1 MIHYLSWYNAF
12 MIHYANRFTACISVI
27 FVTISLCGWLYAEQE
42 APPQPTTRPELS
54 DKSGAV
60 ETIRVMTFNI
70 RYGTAKDGENAWP
83 HRRKLVF
90 DILHDHQP
98 DVVGMQEVLEGQRRE
113 LLSVLP
119 EYKSLGAGRFDG
131 LLRGEFSPIFY
142 RKQRFEI
149 LEQGQFWLSDTPK
162 VPGSKSWGN
171 GITRICTW
179 ARMRDRETDKSF
191 YFYNTHLDHRSA
203 PSQQRSAEL
212 IAQRIAARVH
222 QNDPIILTGDFNAGE
237 DTSTI
242 RFIKGELEK
251 AFEESETP
259 PPSPNL
265 LDSFRV
271 LHSEE
276 TAVGTFNSFR
286 GESSKAKIDYV
297 FVSSEIKVLS
307 AEIIHDNDEGRY
319 PSDHFPVK
327 ATITF
332 SAINKKHIG
341 NDN

>member
-1 MIHYLSWYNAF
+1 MMNIAKQHATYILAILLAFCLSSWLEAAQDPSQQSTTQPGSSDANAS
-12 MIHYANRFTACISVI
+12 A
-27 FVTISLCGWLYAEQE
+27 
-42 APPQPTTRPELS
+42 
-54 DKSGAV
+54 

-70 RYGTAKDGENAWP
+70 RYGTAKDGENAWS
-83 HRRKLVF
+83 HRRKMVF
-90 DILHDHQP
+90 NILRDHQP

-142 RKQRFEI
+142 RIQRLEI

-191 YFYNTHLDHRSA
+191 YFYNTHLDHRSR

-212 IAQRIAARVH
+212 IAQRIAARVY
-222 QNDPIILTGDFNAGE
+222 QNDPIILTGDFNAAE

-242 RFIKGELEK
+242 RFIKGEIEK

-259 PPSPNL
+259 PPSPKL
-265 LDSFRV
+265 RDSFRV
-271 LHSEE
+271 LHKEA

-297 FVSSEIKVLS
+297 FVSNEIKVLS

-332 SAINKKHIG
+332 SAINKKHIS
-341 NDN
+341 NEH

>member
-1 MIHYLSWYNAF
+1 MMNFAK
-12 MIHYANRFTACISVI
+12 RFATCISAI
-27 FVTISLCGWLYAEQE
+27 FLTICLGCWLFAAQE
-42 APPQPTTRPELS
+42 ASPQQSTRPKSS
-54 DKSGAV
+54 DTSGSA

-83 HRRKLVF
+83 HRRKMVF
-90 DILHDHQP
+90 DVIRDHQP
-98 DVVGMQEVLEGQRRE
+98 DIVGMQEVLEGQRRE
-113 LLSVLP
+113 LLSRLP
-119 EYKSLGAGRFDG
+119 DYESLGAGRFDG

-142 RKQRFEI
+142 RKQRFEV
-149 LEQGQFWLSDTPK
+149 LEQGQFWLSDTPE

-191 YFYNTHLDHRSA
+191 YFYNTHLDHRSR

-212 IAQRIAARVH
+212 IAQRIADRKH
-222 QNDPIILTGDFNAGE
+222 QDDPVLLTGDFNAGE

-242 RFIKGELEK
+242 RFIKGEIEK
-251 AFEESETP
+251 AFVATETP
-259 PPSPNL
+259 PPSPKL
-265 LDSFRV
+265 RDSFRV
-271 LHSEE
+271 MHKEA
-276 TAVGTFNSFR
+276 TDVGTFNSFR

-327 ATITF
+327 ATITL
-332 SAINKKHIG
+332 SSIENKAQPTS
-341 NDN
+341 DD